1 MEAGD
6 LPLTIHEKD
15 GRIFR
20 LDHKGIIVT
29 GGANGIGRAIAEM
42 FAARGA
48 CVFIVDVD
56 REQAERVCVAISS
69 AGGRA
74 KAFVCDV
81 SDQSQVKS
89 VFAEIF
95 AGDRIHTLV
104 NSAGIAQIATLE
116 QTSVE
121 DFDALFEV
129 NVKGTYNAM
138 YACIGHMKENGGGV
152 ILNLSSI
159 AASSGLAS
167 RFAYSASKGAV
178 LAMTYS
184 VARDY
189 LHYNIRCNCIS
200 PARVHTPFV
209 DSFIRKNYP
218 GHEQEMFETL
228 SRSQPVG
235 RMAEPHEVA
244 SLALYLCSDE
254 ASFVT
259 GTDYRMDGGFFAL
272 RG

>member
-6 LPLTIHEKD
+6 LSLKPYEKD
-15 GRIFR
+15 GQIFR
-20 LDHKGIIVT
+20 LDQKGAIVT
-29 GGANGIGRAIAEM
+29 GGANGIGRAIART
-42 FAARGA
+42 FANRGA
-48 CVFIVDVD
+48 CVYIVDVD
-56 REQAERVCVAISS
+56 REQAESVAQEI
-69 AGGRA
+69 AKDGGRA
-74 KAFVCDV
+74 TALVCDV
-81 SDQSQVKS
+81 SKQADVKS
-89 VFAEIF
+89 VFGDIF
-95 AGDRIHTLV
+95 ARERVHTLV

-116 QTSVE
+116 QTSEE
-121 DFDALFEV
+121 DFDSIYQV
-129 NVKGTYNAM
+129 NVKGTYNSM
-138 YACIGHMKENGGGV
+138 LACIGHMKDRGGGV

-178 LAMTYS
+178 LSMTYS

-189 LHYNIRCNCIS
+189 LQFNIRCNCIS

-209 DSFIRKNYP
+209 DSFLRKNYP
-218 GHEQEMFETL
+218 GREKEMFETL
-228 SRSQPVG
+228 ARSQPVG

-259 GTDYRMDGGFFAL
+259 GTDYPMDGGFFAL

>member
-1 MEAGD
+1 METGD
-6 LPLTIHEKD
+6 LALIPHEIN
-15 GRIFR
+15 RELFR
-20 LDHKGIIVT
+20 LDHRGVIVT
-29 GGANGIGRAIAEM
+29 GGANGIGRAIART

-56 REQAERVCVAISS
+56 RQQAELTSQEIVAN
-69 AGGRA
+69 GGRA
-74 KAFVCDV
+74 DSYVCDV
-81 SDQSQVKS
+81 SNQRDVIA
-89 VFAEIF
+89 VFGQIF
-95 AGDRIHTLV
+95 ARERIQTLV

-116 QTSVE
+116 QTSEE
-121 DFDALFEV
+121 DFEAVYQV

-138 YACIGHMKENGGGV
+138 YASVGHMKERGGGV

-159 AASSGLAS
+159 AATSGLAS

-189 LHYNIRCNCIS
+189 LQYKIRCNCIS

-209 DSFIRKNYP
+209 DSFIHKNYP
-218 GHEQEMFETL
+218 GREKEMFETL

-259 GTDYRMDGGFFAL
+259 GTDYPIDGGFVAL